1 MLSSAMP
8 WPVATT
14 VSGEIDPKQQA
25 LNTTASVPRQ
35 IAWREGANA
44 GGAWLDSSLR
54 AAFRAA

>member
-1 MLSSAMP
+1 MP

-35 IAWREGANA
+35 IAWRVGADA
-44 GGAWLDSSLR
+44 GGAWPEISLR